1 MKRIAQIIGTLF
13 VIVFSAGIADYI
25 STRIMNRS
33 TNSPTYFFM
42 TVLPLITIIW
52 MRKNQ
57 ILRRLIYVA
66 IVFMINIVIIA
77 ILTIIAYSIAS
88 QNIKLAAMLFGLQTI
103 VVFIIYIVL
112 WSKLRKLY
120 YINNK
125 TE

>member
-25 STRIMNRS
+25 STGIMNR
-33 TNSPTYFFM
+33 TTISPTYFFM

-52 MRKNQ
+52 MRKKL
-57 ILRRLIYVA
+57 ILKRLIYVA
-66 IVFMINIVIIA
+66 IVFAFNIVIIA
-77 ILTIIAYSIAS
+77 VLTIIAYSIAS

-103 VVFIIYIVL
+103 VVFVIYVIL

>member
-25 STRIMNRS
+25 STGIMNR
-33 TNSPTYFFM
+33 TTISPTYFFM

-52 MRKNQ
+52 MRKKL
-57 ILRRLIYVA
+57 ILKRLIYVA
-66 IVFMINIVIIA
+66 IVFTINIVIISV
-77 ILTIIAYSIAS
+77 LTIIAYSIAS

-103 VVFIIYIVL
+103 VVFIIYVIL

>member
-25 STRIMNRS
+25 STGIMNR
-33 TNSPTYFFM
+33 TTISPTYFFM

-52 MRKNQ
+52 MRKKL
-57 ILRRLIYVA
+57 ILKRLIYVA
-66 IVFMINIVIIA
+66 IVFTINIVIIA
-77 ILTIIAYSIAS
+77 VLTIIAYSIAS

-103 VVFIIYIVL
+103 VVFIIYVIL

>member
-25 STRIMNRS
+25 STGIMNR
-33 TNSPTYFFM
+33 TTISPTYFFM
-42 TVLPLITIIW
+42 TVLPLIKIIW
-52 MRKNQ
+52 MRNKL
-57 ILRRLIYVA
+57 ILKRLIYVA
-66 IVFMINIVIIA
+66 IVFTINIVIIA
-77 ILTIIAYSIAS
+77 VLTIIAYSIAS

-103 VVFIIYIVL
+103 VVFIIYVIL